1 MILVTLNW
9 SLSYDGRNVT
19 EEKYD
24 LDYVVGDRNLV
35 DYNLGVNN
43 GYCFDYSRS
52 WNMVDMEVSY
62 IENERMDS

>member
-1 MILVTLNW
+1 MILVTLNL

-24 LDYVVGDRNLV
+24 LDYVVGDRNLL

-43 GYCFDYSRS
+43 GYCLDYSRS
-52 WNMVDMEVSY
+52 
-62 IENERMDS
+62 

>member
-35 DYNLGVNN
+35 ECIHGVNN
-43 GYCFDYSRS
+43 GYFLDYNTS
-52 WNMVDMEVSY
+52 
-62 IENERMDS
+62 